1 MSRIDE
7 NEVKTTPEEQVTHEN
22 DEELD
27 MYVKFSKPY
36 YFEDEVFEGLD
47 LSGLSNLK
55 ASDLNDIEK
64 KYYKTGVASFTPE
77 NTTTYAMIVAQKVTG
92 LPVEFFQQLPIK
104 YMYKVKNRVVNFF
117 YN

>member
-1 MSRIDE
+1 MNDNDDLKTAVEQDVTE
-7 NEVKTTPEEQVTHEN
+7 NGA
-22 DEELD
+22 EELD

>member
-1 MSRIDE
+1 MNDNDDLKTAVEQDVTE
-7 NEVKTTPEEQVTHEN
+7 NGA
-22 DEELD
+22 EELD

-36 YFEDEVFEGLD
+36 NFEDEVFEGLD

-104 YMYKVKNRVVNFF
+104 YMYKIKNRVVNFF

>member
-1 MSRIDE
+1 MND
-7 NEVKTTPEEQVTHEN
+7 NDDLKTAVEQDVTDN
-22 DEELD
+22 GAEELD
-27 MYVKFSKPY
+27 MCVKFSKPY